1 MFEFVC
7 DRIVP
12 GCDHTDRDEA
22 RERLMER
29 VAAHLR
35 EHHDLDHRDE
45 RVAAALD
52 STGVTFI
59 RPA

>member
-7 DRIVP
+7 DHLVP
-12 GCDHTDRDEA
+12 GCTHKDHDTEQDRLL
-22 RERLMER
+22 ER
-29 VAAHLR
+29 AAVHLR

-45 RVAAALD
+45 RVGTALKK
-52 STGVTFI
+52 TGITFV